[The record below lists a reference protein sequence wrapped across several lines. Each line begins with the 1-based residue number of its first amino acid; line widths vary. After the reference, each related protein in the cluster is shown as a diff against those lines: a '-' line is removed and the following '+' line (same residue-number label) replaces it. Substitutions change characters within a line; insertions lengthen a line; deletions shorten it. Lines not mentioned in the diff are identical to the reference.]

1 MYIDTYT
8 YMYVYTSIYI
18 DIYMHIYIYIHIY
31 IYGRTTGI
39 AGDEVEWAVLG
50 LERMFNAGGALL
62 EASAGISGRGCV

>member
-1 MYIDTYT
+1 
-8 YMYVYTSIYI
+8 
-18 DIYMHIYIYIHIY
+18 MHIYIYIHIY

-50 LERMFNAGGALL
+50 LERMFNAGGTLL